1 MPSLYGR
8 HGLVLIWSVT
18 KPNANSILDISV
30 CIPYWLLLGAC
41 LNNADNALLHY
52 SIVNMT
58 VQFGL
63 VYKVILLV
71 VTYILF
77 NR

>member
-1 MPSLYGR
+1 M
-8 HGLVLIWSVT
+8 HTILVV
-18 KPNANSILDISV
+18 PR
-30 CIPYWLLLGAC
+30 C
-41 LNNADNALLHY
+41 LNNADNVLLHY

-63 VYKVILLV
+63 VYRPILLV